1 MSVKVWTWRC
11 QSCARLSLIAHSREQ
26 SNDDINEWEEETD
39 IVSQVFAEPDQ
50 EIPAL
55 FCICCSEYNSL
66 ELIEVDPIEIDEYI
80 SRQIGFFPYLIR
92 NEDDTLLLRID
103 GEWEYSAKEEYASVL
118 FTLFHDGSIV
128 ESYYADNSFWEN
140 WEYSYDEGVSMI
152 VSNGWFH
159 IWKLPI
165 ISYS

>member
-1 MSVKVWTWRC
+1 MN
-11 QSCARLSLIAHSREQ
+11 EPE
-26 SNDDINEWEEETD
+26 DEINSTL
-39 IVSQVFAEPDQ
+39 QVFADPDQ

-55 FCICCSEYNSL
+55 FCICCGEYNSL
-66 ELIEVDPIEIDEYI
+66 ELIEVDPIEMDEYI
-80 SRQIGFFPYLIR
+80 SRQIWFFPYLIR
-92 NEDDTLLLRID
+92 DEDNIISLQVD
-103 GEWEYSAKEEYASVL
+103 GEWEFNPKDEYGWVL
-118 FTLFHDGSIV
+118 FTLFHEGSIV

-140 WEYSYDEGVSMI
+140 WEYSYDESVFMI